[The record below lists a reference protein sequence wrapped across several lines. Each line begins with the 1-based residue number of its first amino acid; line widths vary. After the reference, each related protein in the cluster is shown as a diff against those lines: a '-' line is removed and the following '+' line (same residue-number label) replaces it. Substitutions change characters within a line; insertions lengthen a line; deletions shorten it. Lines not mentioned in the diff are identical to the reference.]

1 MYYAV
6 RVGGTV
12 TLECGIKQGALGN
25 SYSPMWTQDRF
36 RDVDVDTPGSRFHI
50 NRRTLE
56 DFTLTISPVHL
67 IDNGTYVCLVD
78 IVVDDQ
84 PDEFVESLVI
94 TLVVYGKT

>member
-6 RVGGTV
+6 PIGGTV
-12 TLECGIKQGALGN
+12 TLECGIAQGALGN
-25 SYSPMWTQDRF
+25 SYHPKWAQSGF

-67 IDNGTYVCLVD
+67 NDIGAYVCLVD
-78 IVVDDQ
+78 IIVDGQ
-84 PDEFVESLVI
+84 LAGFVESPVI